1 MKKSVYE
8 EACRKAEE
16 MFEKAHIILTPEEK
30 ERLEVADFSRD
41 GLEQTGLPVI
51 F

>member
-16 MFEKAHIILTPEEK
+16 MFEKAHIIL
-30 ERLEVADFSRD
+30 SRKKKS
-41 GLEQTGLPVI
+41 GWKWRILA
-51 F
+51 